1 MGKAVWIVFVLGI
14 IAVVLVMVGFLATM
28 TLFSESPAAQRTR
41 LALHLREKFGFE
53 KTGVQVRLE
62 DGQKVL
68 RISYET
74 FQDSKNDVLRQ
85 QQEMKDVAGAA
96 AGQID
101 EKELRGIEEI
111 RVTRVEIKGRGC
123 WQTRQVAH
131 ETFPNPARKGVERF
145 RFDK

>member
-1 MGKAVWIVFVLGI
+1 MGKAVWIIFVLGI

-28 TLFSESPAAQRTR
+28 TLFSESPAAHRTR
-41 LALHLREKFGFE
+41 LALHLCEKFGFE
-53 KTGVQVRLE
+53 KAGVQVRLE
-62 DGQKVL
+62 GGRKVL

-74 FQDSKNDVLRQ
+74 FRDSKNDVSLQ

-96 AGQID
+96 AGQMD
-101 EKELRGIEEI
+101 EKERREIDEI
-111 RVTRVEIKGRGC
+111 RVTRVEIKGGGC

-131 ETFPNPARKGVERF
+131 ETFPNPARKEVERF